1 MGKRLFSTLI
11 LSLFLTNCTVNN
23 PSVPRAPRTPYSV
36 TQHPSTGPLGGPEQ
50 PPGTTPDPNAE
61 TRSQVFPYQINVDTI
76 SYMGCPDPSAND
88 PIFTSFKIGSYSK
101 GVQLTDEF
109 KKKLK
114 SQTPSQKVTTLR
126 DSPLINSRGQV
137 SISNRGDVKNTIT
150 IQNQP
155 LVNYFPSINNS
166 ITLTD
171 LAEKGVS
178 YSIGINNPLEVIL
191 PIPGSILQ
199 NILSYLA
206 SNYHITLTYNNGSSP
221 QPLGPGRN
229 QYYGRSYQIEF
240 DRNLRYMEDI
250 DEYDLL
256 TRKRVKK
263 WSCPDRSR
271 LVILRHEQLSEQ
283 DYERAKRWHEFYKIS
298 REAVCVEDRNA
309 LSGVGKSMIEKLLPD
324 NLFAVG
330 YVHTW
335 KKEGESLVLE
345 KTDTPCLTTLTAYW
359 SCYNNSSTS
368 RVEWNERD
376 CKVTDPWH
384 KCPSYF
390 SFCTA
395 GSR

>member
-1 MGKRLFSTLI
+1 MGQRPFLPFM
-11 LSLFLTNCTVNN
+11 LSLLLTGCTVNS
-23 PSVPRAPRTPYSV
+23 PSVPRAPRTPAYTV
-36 TQHPSTGPLGGPEQ
+36 TQHPSTAPLGGPET
-50 PPGTTPDPNAE
+50 PAPDPDIG
-61 TRSQVFPYQINVDTI
+61 TRKQVFPFQIDVDSI

-88 PIFTSFKIGSYSK
+88 PIFTSFKLGSYSK

-109 KKKLK
+109 KKELK
-114 SQTPSQKVTTLR
+114 NYNPSQKVTVLR

-155 LVNYFPSINNS
+155 IVNYFPSINNS
-166 ITLTD
+166 VTLTD

-178 YSIGINNPLEVIL
+178 HSIGINNPLEVIL
-191 PIPGSILQ
+191 PIPGSTLQ

-206 SNYHITLTYNNGSSP
+206 SSYHITLTYNNGSSP

-240 DRNLRYMEDI
+240 DRSLRYMKDI

-256 TRKRVKK
+256 TRKRVNK
-263 WSCPDRSR
+263 WSCPDKSR
-271 LVILRHEQLSEQ
+271 LVILRHEQLSER
-283 DYERAKRWHEFYKIS
+283 DYLRAKSWHDYYKVT
-298 REAVCVEDRNA
+298 REAVCVEDRSA
-309 LSGVGKSMIEKLLPD
+309 LTRVGKKTLENFLPD

-335 KKEGESLVLE
+335 EKEGENLKLK
-345 KTDTPCLTTLTAYW
+345 KTDTLCLTTLEAYW
-359 SCYNNSSTS
+359 SCYSNSSTG

-376 CKVTDPWH
+376 CKVTDPYH
-384 KCPSYF
+384 KCPAYF

-395 GSR
+395 E